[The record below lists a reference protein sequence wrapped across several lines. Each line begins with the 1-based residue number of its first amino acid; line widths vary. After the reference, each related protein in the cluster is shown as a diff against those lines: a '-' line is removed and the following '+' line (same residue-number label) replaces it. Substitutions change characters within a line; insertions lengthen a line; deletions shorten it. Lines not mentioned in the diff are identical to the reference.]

1 VIVLGID
8 PGSRKA
14 GWGVIEV
21 GRRGA
26 VPLDWGIIRLTTS
39 SPIMERLVELH
50 DALMAVITQHRP
62 AQAAV
67 EGMFQG
73 GRMQN
78 VQSVLKLGHARG
90 VVLLAIGQAGLP
102 LAEYAPAEVKKAITG
117 RGRAE
122 KWQMQEMVKSL
133 LSLPELPGED
143 AADALAI
150 ALCHGFRLQSPLP
163 GGLR

>member
-1 VIVLGID
+1 MD
-8 PGSRKA
+8 
-14 GWGVIEV
+14 
-21 GRRGA
+21 
-26 VPLDWGIIRLTTS
+26 RLAQ
-39 SPIMERLVELH
+39 LH
-50 DALMAVITQHRP
+50 DALMGIITEHRP

-73 GRMQN
+73 GQMKN

-90 VVLLAIGQAGLP
+90 VVLLAMAQASIP

-122 KWQMQEMVKSL
+122 KWQMQEMIKSL
-133 LSLPELPGED
+133 LSLEKLPGED
-143 AADALAI
+143 AADALSI